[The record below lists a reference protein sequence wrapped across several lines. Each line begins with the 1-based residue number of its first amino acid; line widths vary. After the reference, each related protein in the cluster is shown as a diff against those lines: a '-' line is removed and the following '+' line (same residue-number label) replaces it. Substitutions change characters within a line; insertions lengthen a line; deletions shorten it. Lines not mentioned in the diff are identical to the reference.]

1 MSESLKT
8 LIMRLA
14 LSRKSL
20 KQKAKYIFLGMVF
33 FPFLQA
39 DEIRKGAKDSSS
51 AEASAAGD
59 DIYPL
64 F

>member
-1 MSESLKT
+1 MSESIKT
-8 LIMRLA
+8 LILRMA
-14 LSRKSL
+14 FSKNSW
-20 KQKAKYIFLGMVF
+20 KQKAKYIFLGIVF

-39 DEIRKGAKDSSS
+39 DEIRKGAKDSST